1 MRNFKLKNKFFIQV
15 FFFAFLAG
23 CASKNNEIEV
33 NKLLDFDISPNG
45 QSIVFSWLKEN
56 SKATV
61 YQAHIDGTE
70 PHEIVHPSDSLSSYL
85 PRYSHKGDK
94 IVLVRRKFGAI
105 NSSIWITVANEFK
118 QITDSNSLVIEAIF
132 SHDDVNLYYSR
143 ANEYDSYSPL
153 ASKAAHGF
161 DIYIFD
167 LLKKESVKLS
177 NLNAYSLHNITD
189 LNKKEML
196 LSMHH
201 ENDGVFIYRKSKNV
215 FDRIVALNDVYNSS
229 GYSNPVVIDSVNI
242 VCSSFYDLVDFNTVS
257 KTEKQILASTG
268 THFKTI
274 RFNKKLR
281 KIFFQKRDDSNS
293 IFSVN
298 IDGSDLKEIP
308 INVN

>member
-1 MRNFKLKNKFFIQV
+1 MKYFKLKNKFFVHV

-23 CASKNNEIEV
+23 CVSKNNEIEV

-61 YQAHIDGTE
+61 YQANIDGTE
-70 PHEIVHPSDSLSSYL
+70 PHEIVHLSDSLSSYL
-85 PRYSHKGDK
+85 PRYSHDGDK

-105 NSSIWITVANEFK
+105 NSSIWITDANGLK
-118 QITDSNSLVIEAIF
+118 QITDSNSLVVEAIF
-132 SHDDVNLYYSR
+132 SHDDVNLYFSK
-143 ANEYDSYSPL
+143 ANDYDSYSPL

-161 DIYIFD
+161 DIYLFD
-167 LLKKESVKLS
+167 LFKKESVKVS
-177 NLNAYSLHNITD
+177 NLNAYSLYNITD
-189 LNKKEML
+189 LNNNEML

-201 ENDGVFIYRKSKNV
+201 KNDGVFIYRKSKNV
-215 FDRIVALNDVYNSS
+215 FERIVASNGVGNTS
-229 GYSNPVVIDSVNI
+229 GYSNPVVVDSVNI
-242 VCSSFYDLVDFNTVS
+242 VCSSYYELVDFNTES

-268 THFKTI
+268 THFKII
-274 RFNKKLR
+274 RFNRKLR

-298 IDGSDLKEIP
+298 IDGSDLREIP
-308 INVN
+308 INIK